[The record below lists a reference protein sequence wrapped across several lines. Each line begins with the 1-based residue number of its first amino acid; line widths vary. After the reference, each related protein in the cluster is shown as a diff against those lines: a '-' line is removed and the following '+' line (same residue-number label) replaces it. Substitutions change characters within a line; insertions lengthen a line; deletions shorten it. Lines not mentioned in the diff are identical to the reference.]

1 MRTVSIKWAIPVAVA
16 AALLA
21 GCASKDGGTAAT
33 PSPAATSA
41 SPTAVALADKTGEEI
56 LAESRAAIKEAKSFR
71 LKGSVVEDGQT
82 IAMNLKLNG
91 DEVQGTLSLGK
102 GQGTVE
108 ILAVDGQQFI
118 RPDKKFWDVNG
129 GAGAGETMAQLMG
142 KKWAKL
148 STKDEDL
155 ASLFAPVSALDE
167 LLNPE
172 GGAVVKG
179 ETKKVGGVDAIALMD
194 SAGAKEKL
202 WIATTGKPYPVLL
215 ESESDG
221 NMSFSDFGK
230 DPGIKAPA
238 AKDVID
244 FDKLTG
250 N

>member
-1 MRTVSIKWAIPVAVA
+1 MRTVSVKWAIPVAVA

-21 GCASKDGGTAAT
+21 GCGSKDGGTAGA
-33 PSPAATSA
+33 PAPAATSA
-41 SPTAVALADKTGEEI
+41 SPTAVALADKAGDDI
-56 LAESRAAIKEAKSFR
+56 LAASRDAIKEAKSFR
-71 LKGSVVEDGQT
+71 LKGSFAEDGKT
-82 IAMNLKLNG
+82 ITMDLKLNG
-91 DEVQGTLSLGK
+91 EAVQGTLSMGK

-118 RPDKKFWDVNG
+118 RPDKKFWDVN
-129 GAGAGETMAQLMG
+129 AGADVGATIAQLMG

-155 ASLFAPVSALDE
+155 AALFAPVSALDE
-167 LLNPE
+167 LLKPD
-172 GGAVVKG
+172 GGSVVKG
-179 ETKKVGGVDAIALMD
+179 ETKKIGGVDAIALMD
-194 SAGAKEKL
+194 SAVAEEKL

-215 ESESDG
+215 ESPSDG
-221 NMSFSDFGK
+221 TMSFSEFGK

-238 AKDVID
+238 ASSVID